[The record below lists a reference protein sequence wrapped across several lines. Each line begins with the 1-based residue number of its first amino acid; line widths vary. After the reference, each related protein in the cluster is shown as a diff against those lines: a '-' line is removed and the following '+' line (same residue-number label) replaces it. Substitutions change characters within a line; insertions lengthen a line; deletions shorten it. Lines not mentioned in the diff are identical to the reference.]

1 VSIRAAGPGD
11 AAWLPGFVR
20 ERWQADFVV
29 NRGRVL
35 RPADCPALVAWLDEE
50 RVGLLTYNIDRNGLE
65 VVSLDS
71 LREGVGVGHA
81 LMDAAEA
88 EARRQGCRRFWLVT
102 TNDNLRALGF
112 YQRRGMR
119 LVALRAG
126 ALDEA
131 RRTLK
136 PELAEIGN
144 DGIPLRDELELELDL
159 AGSC

>member
-1 VSIRAAGPGD
+1 M
-11 AAWLPGFVR
+11 
-20 ERWQADFVV
+20 
-29 NRGRVL
+29 
-35 RPADCPALVAWLDEE
+35 RPAECPGLVARLDGE
-50 RVGLLTYNIDRNGLE
+50 RVGLLTYNVDAQGLE

-81 LMDAAEA
+81 LLDAAEA

-102 TNDNLRALGF
+102 TNDNLRALGI

-126 ALDEA
+126 AMDEA

-144 DGIPLRDELELELDL
+144 DGIPLRDELELELLLD
-159 AGSC
+159 

>member
-1 VSIRAAGPGD
+1 M
-11 AAWLPGFVR
+11 PGFVR
-20 ERWQADFVV
+20 ERWHADFVV
-29 NRGRVL
+29 NHGTVM
-35 RPADCPALVAWLDEE
+35 RPAECPGLVARLDGE
-50 RVGLLTYNIDRNGLE
+50 RVGLLTYNVDAQGLE

-81 LMDAAEA
+81 LLDAAEA

-102 TNDNLRALGF
+102 TNDNLRALGL

-126 ALDEA
+126 AMDEA

-136 PELAEIGN
+136 PELVEIGN
-144 DGIPLRDELELELDL
+144 DGIPLRDELELELQLD
-159 AGSC
+159 